1 MNNDLNQLYLKNE
14 IQTKEMIKKEIKKI
28 KKQIQ
33 NLFSLLETKYVKNK

>member
-1 MNNDLNQLYLKNE
+1 MNNDLSQLYLKNE

-33 NLFSLLETKYVKNK
+33 SLFSLLETKYVKNK